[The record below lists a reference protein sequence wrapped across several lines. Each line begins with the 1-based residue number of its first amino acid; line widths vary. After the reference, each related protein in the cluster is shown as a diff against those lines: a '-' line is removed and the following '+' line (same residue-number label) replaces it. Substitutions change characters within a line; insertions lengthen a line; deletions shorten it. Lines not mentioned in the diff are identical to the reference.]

1 LAELGQMHY
10 RRNINERGHLKV
22 FCEDTGHGEMRK
34 TPVNPAKLKKQRLNQ
49 SLIIYFLV
57 TSQTHFVKKE
67 N

>member
-1 LAELGQMHY
+1 
-10 RRNINERGHLKV
+10 
-22 FCEDTGHGEMRK
+22 MRK

-57 TSQTHFVKKE
+57 TSQTRLAKKE